1 MKDDSMRCFEADL
14 TRLLSRFATRPP
26 KVVIPEMKALHRR
39 SPGAHFHAFP
49 EFFLQTGGASDFVCP
64 GGKFRLKQGEVCIMP
79 AGVAHAESP
88 IDLRSRYGI
97 LVLMQNID
105 HVTLL
110 RGASDAKRN
119 ISSTQ
124 VTQLPLPTRAF
135 DCLNTACESTAI
147 RRSLR
152 GAFINGCVQSFLAS
166 VLTALRQP
174 APVASLRGSPLVAEA
189 EKLVRVDI
197 SLPDLS
203 VASLAARLGCS
214 PDHLARC
221 FRHEHWITPAAWI
234 TSERIDLACEILE
247 RMDRNISEVAWSCG
261 FVTPSYFIR
270 VFRKHKGM
278 TPLAWRRLHG
288 VRA

>member
-1 MKDDSMRCFEADL
+1 
-14 TRLLSRFATRPP
+14 
-26 KVVIPEMKALHRR
+26 
-39 SPGAHFHAFP
+39 
-49 EFFLQTGGASDFVCP
+49 
-64 GGKFRLKQGEVCIMP
+64 
-79 AGVAHAESP
+79 VAHAESP
-88 IDLRSRYGI
+88 VDLRSRYGI

-105 HVTLL
+105 RVTLL
-110 RGASDAKRN
+110 RGMSDAKRN
-119 ISSTQ
+119 ISSAQ

-135 DCLNTACESTAI
+135 DSLNTACESTAI

-221 FRHEHWITPAAWI
+221 FRHDHGITPVAWI
-234 TSERIDLACEILE
+234 TRERIELACEILA

-261 FVTPSYFIR
+261 FVTPSYFIK

-278 TPLAWRRLHG
+278 TPAAWRRPSTRPASPAPQWSRSSAPAAMPAAWSA
-288 VRA
+288 RARRRTWRPWGCRPLVSPSSSRAPTPGRKRLPA